1 MMEYFEG
8 GRESKYLDKENR
20 PQSTMERIEKL
31 HPYQLILYLSLMGSG
46 IIFLFLLIANFA
58 TRPADLALE
67 NFKLPKQFV
76 VSTVIIILSSYV
88 MSTVNKLFREEK
100 LITLRNNLGIGLILA
115 LAFAISQYAGWLSM
129 VHQGILF
136 EGRTGGVYL
145 YILSGL
151 HLIHMIGGIIFL
163 LLIFIE
169 IAKMSK
175 DPIKSLVGTTNP
187 YHKLKMNLLVTYWHY
202 LDITWVLVF
211 FYFLFSY

>member
-1 MMEYFEG
+1 MEYFEG
-8 GRESKYLDKENR
+8 GKESRYVDKEQR
-20 PQSTMERIEKL
+20 PQTTMERIEKL
-31 HPYQLILYLSLMGSG
+31 HPYQLILYLSLLGSS
-46 IIFLFLLIANFA
+46 IIFLFLLIAHFA
-58 TRPADLALE
+58 TRPTDIALE

-88 MSTVNKLFREEK
+88 MSTVAKLFRDEE
-100 LITLRNNLGIGLILA
+100 LITLRNNLGIGLVLA
-115 LAFAISQYAGWLSM
+115 LGFAISQYVGWLSM
-129 VHQGILF
+129 VDQGILF

-169 IAKMSK
+169 IVKMSK

>member
-1 MMEYFEG
+1 MEYFEG
-8 GRESKYLDKENR
+8 GKESKYASKRNE
-20 PQSTMERIEKL
+20 PQSAMERIEKL
-31 HPYQLILYLSLMGSG
+31 HPYQLILYLSLIGSG
-46 IIFLFLLIANFA
+46 IIFLFLLVAHFA
-58 TRPADLALE
+58 TRPADITIE

-88 MSTVNKLFREEK
+88 MGTMPKLFREEQ
-100 LITLRNNLGIGLILA
+100 LITLRNNLGLGLILS
-115 LAFAISQYAGWLSM
+115 LAFAISQYVGWLSM
-129 VHQGILF
+129 VDQGILF

-163 LLIFIE
+163 LMTFLE
-169 IAKMSK
+169 IVKMSK

-187 YHKLKMNLLVTYWHY
+187 YHKLKLNILVTYWHY
-202 LDITWVLVF
+202 LDITWVIVF

>member
-1 MMEYFEG
+1 MEYFDG
-8 GRESKYLDKENR
+8 GKESSYMDKVGR
-20 PQSTMERIEKL
+20 PQTTMEKIEKL
-31 HPYQLILYLSLMGSG
+31 HPYQLILYLALLGSA
-46 IIFLFLLIANFA
+46 IIFLFLLIAHFA
-58 TRPADLALE
+58 TRPEDVTIE

-76 VSTVIIILSSYV
+76 VSTIIIILSSYV
-88 MSTVNKLFREEK
+88 MSTVSKLFREEN

-115 LAFAISQYAGWLSM
+115 ISFAISQYVGWLSM
-129 VHQGILF
+129 VDQGILF

-151 HLIHMIGGIIFL
+151 HFIHMLGGLIFL

-169 IAKMSK
+169 IVKMSK

-202 LDITWVLVF
+202 LDATWVLVF
-211 FYFLFSY
+211 LYFLFSY